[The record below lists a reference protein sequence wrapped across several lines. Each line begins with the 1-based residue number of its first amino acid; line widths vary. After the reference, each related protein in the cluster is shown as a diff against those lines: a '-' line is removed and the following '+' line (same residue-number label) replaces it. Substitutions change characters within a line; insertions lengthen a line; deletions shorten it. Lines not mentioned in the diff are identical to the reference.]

1 MSSDQTGVWP
11 AKSTLTKGTGTFA
24 ATLKTLGSQ
33 TISATDT
40 VTAAITGTSNAIT
53 VSAGTATHFAISA
66 PTTATAGTALRYTV
80 AAEDAFNNTV
90 TGYTGTV
97 HFTSSD
103 ALAAFPEN
111 STFKHR
117 TRTIAATFK
126 T

>member
-66 PTTATAGTALRYTV
+66 PTTATVGASFNYTV
-80 AAEDAFNNTV
+80 TAQDAQNNTV
-90 TGYTGTV
+90 TGYTGTL
-97 HFTSSD
+97 HFTSTD
-103 ALAAFPEN
+103 AQPSLP
-111 STFKHR
+111 SLSSLLLV
-117 TRTIAATFK
+117 TR
-126 T
+126 